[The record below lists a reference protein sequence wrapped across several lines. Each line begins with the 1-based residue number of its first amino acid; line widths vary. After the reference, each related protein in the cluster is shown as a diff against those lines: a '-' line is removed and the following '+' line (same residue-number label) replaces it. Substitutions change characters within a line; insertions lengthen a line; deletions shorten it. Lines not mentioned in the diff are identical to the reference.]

1 MHNRYGMNKAKLGSL
16 AVLIF
21 LCVTLLPLSVWA
33 AADFDIVPK
42 VSASWRYDSN
52 YFKADF
58 NERSVFTYLVQ
69 PGIDLGIET
78 AKTSVLLNYT
88 LDAYWY
94 SDQDPV
100 PAFERNASDYDYIGQ
115 TGDLKMRY
123 QAFDRLQVGLDDTL
137 RLTRD
142 PGQSDQFSDS
152 IIRAKYLLNAVTP
165 LVIYEFGPKF
175 NVGLRYRYTTI
186 DYLDPADIED
196 SWENRGILDFVYNLN
211 RRNSLDL
218 QYQYWSK
225 KYEVSSDYTSNQVKL
240 LFRRQMRSFDL
251 VVGGGYQNRKYKDG
265 ALGSTGAFTYN
276 VLLDGEILERRR
288 AFATFRAEQNLNDQA
303 FNSDYFIATRF
314 ALSGGYEF
322 TSKLSADALA
332 SYQISDYQLSPR
344 KDNTYTISGSLNYR
358 FARWVALNL
367 AAGYESRDSNIPGL
381 NYDNTFVIARL
392 NFAYEIGRK

>member
-1 MHNRYGMNKAKLGSL
+1 MNRVKLGSL
-16 AVLIF
+16 AVLTI
-21 LCVTLLPLSVWA
+21 LCAMLQPLSVWA

-52 YFKADF
+52 YFKANF
-58 NERSVFTYLVQ
+58 NERAAFTYLVQ

-78 AKTSVLLNYT
+78 PKTSVLLNYT

-94 SDQDPV
+94 SDQDPA
-100 PAFERNASDYDYIGQ
+100 PAFERQASDYDYVGQ

-123 QAFDRLQVGLDDTL
+123 QAFDRLQLGLDNTL

-165 LVIYEFGPKF
+165 LAIYEFGPKF

-186 DYLDPADIED
+186 NYLDPADIED
-196 SWENRGILDFVYNLN
+196 SWENRGIIDFVYNLN

-225 KYEVSSDYTSNQVKL
+225 NYEVSSDYTSNQVKL

-251 VVGGGYQNRKYKDG
+251 VVGGGYQNRKFEDSD
-265 ALGSTGAFTYN
+265 LGDVGAFTYN
-276 VLLDGEILERRR
+276 VSLDGEIIENRR
-288 AFATFRAEQNLNDQA
+288 AYATFRAEQNLNDQA

-314 ALSGGYEF
+314 ALSGGYEL
-322 TSKLSADALA
+322 TAKLSADALA
-332 SYQISDYQLSPR
+332 SYQISDYQLTPR
-344 KDNTYTISGSLNYR
+344 KDNTYVLSGSLNYR
-358 FARWVALNL
+358 FARWVAFNL

-381 NYDNTFVIARL
+381 DYDNTFVIARL